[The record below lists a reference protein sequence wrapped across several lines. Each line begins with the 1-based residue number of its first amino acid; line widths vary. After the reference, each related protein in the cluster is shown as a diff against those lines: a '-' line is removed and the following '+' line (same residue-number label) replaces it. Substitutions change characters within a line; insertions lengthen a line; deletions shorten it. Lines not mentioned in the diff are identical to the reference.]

1 MSDYDENALLQ
12 QIMQEQSNKGT
23 RRREYLVR
31 GATVVCDQ
39 SVPRTSSKIR
49 LPKDHGKFVL
59 GRAVLSAEDRTS
71 NNIYGFGRC
80 STGEICNP
88 VIVSPWANVNENET
102 IFDQNVLNGVG
113 VPHTESYLVCTNKTT
128 GRITVLDSGQPY
140 QQRRSIPDNVE
151 EVKEDQYKQ
160 MPNGNPWL
168 KFTPVKSGHFNINMK
183 GQAKP
188 YSISV
193 YEAGWFNKMSL
204 VCDVEFYDY
213 RPSQRQD
220 CLGRIELWMD
230 KGKTYYVTIPGTLDE
245 IAYTIA
251 IEGNIDQEEC
261 DSSVLGGKWYRPEG
275 VRQPDSIGYTI
286 MQKTFLSAEATT
298 YLYASLY
305 DPNLPKGIY
314 NNNRDR
320 IVGWGRDAFV
330 AYLVYKFSGIFMSA
344 KEAGKVAIVGFFL
357 TCSANEL
364 TSSTLTDL
372 EGDNIYEKG
381 NFITMKNSHNQDV
394 SVAQNGI
401 ILTSQITAG
410 MNLSGGV
417 ISQTINTTLEAW
429 VSNLIEGPK
438 YFRGLITNDESI
450 LFMNIF

>member
-1 MSDYDENALLQ
+1 MSDYDENVLLQ

-23 RRREYLVR
+23 RGREYLVR

-39 SVPRTSSKIR
+39 
-49 LPKDHGKFVL
+49 
-59 GRAVLSAEDRTS
+59 
-71 NNIYGFGRC
+71 
-80 STGEICNP
+80 
-88 VIVSPWANVNENET
+88 
-102 IFDQNVLNGVG
+102 NVLKGVG
-113 VPHTESYLVCTNKTT
+113 VPPTESYLVCTNKTT

-160 MPNGNPWL
+160 IPNGNPWL
-168 KFTPVKSGHFNINMK
+168 KFTPVQSGHFNINMK

-245 IAYTIA
+245 IAYTII

-261 DSSVLGGKWYRPEG
+261 DSSVLGGKWYRPAG

-314 NNNRDR
+314 NNNRDK
-320 IVGWGRDAFV
+320 IVGWGRDALF
-330 AYLVYKFSGIFMSA
+330 AYLGYKFGGINIPKIGPGANTF
-344 KEAGKVAIVGFFL
+344 VGFLVGKGIEGLVPMDL
-357 TCSANEL
+357 TA
-364 TSSTLTDL
+364 L

-401 ILTSQITAG
+401 ILTAQQTLWNDPYGKATQHLNVTITP
-410 MNLSGGV
+410 
-417 ISQTINTTLEAW
+417 W
-429 VSNLIEGPK
+429 VSGMIEGEK
-438 YFRGLITNDESI
+438 YFRGLITDDETVI
-450 LFMNIF
+450 FMNLF